1 MTLNTDAKFDRK
13 LTCAFKTDIWN
24 LAYFHQ
30 SAFES
35 LKIGTLMVS
44 FYLKQKMY
52 ELKTYRGVICYDNGE

>member
-1 MTLNTDAKFDRK
+1 MTLNTDAKFDGK

-30 SAFES
+30 STFES

-44 FYLKQKMY
+44 FYLK
-52 ELKTYRGVICYDNGE
+52 